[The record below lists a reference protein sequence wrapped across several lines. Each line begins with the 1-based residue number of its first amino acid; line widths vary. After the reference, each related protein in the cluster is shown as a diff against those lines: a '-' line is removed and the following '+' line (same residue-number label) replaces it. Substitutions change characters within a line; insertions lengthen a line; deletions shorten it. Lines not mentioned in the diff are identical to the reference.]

1 MRKSAIAAVFLAV
14 MTVNIS
20 VFADFTDP
28 AWYTGDTRDKAEVN
42 AGGYSTV
49 IITKDS
55 DGSIV
60 YLNQADS
67 IYSGSMNFLLKTN
80 PEIGRYTV
88 KLGSSTSSPMETY
101 FYVGADSDNPGD
113 SGDLYMKRLQNER
126 DNGDG
131 TYDIGY
137 YAMVNSTQYGNYTYL
152 KVGCKNG
159 DANKYGSIQ
168 LKAGDYTQ
176 YSGSGDIYLIFQ
188 LNDVPAAYRDSAA
201 VYLGPSSPGG
211 GE

>member
-1 MRKSAIAAVFLAV
+1 MRKSAIAAVFLTV

-67 IYSGSMNFLLKTN
+67 IYSGSMDFLLKSD

-88 KLGSSTSSPMETY
+88 KLGSESGTSTQTY
-101 FYVGADSDNPGD
+101 FYVGADSNNPGD
-113 SGDLYMKRLQNER
+113 SGDLYMKRLQNEEP
-126 DNGDG
+126 NGEPDDSE
-131 TYDIGY
+131 TTWNIGY
-137 YAMVNSTQYGNYTYL
+137 YAMIPVEDYSGYNYL
-152 KVGCKNG
+152 KVGYKDG
-159 DANKYGSIQ
+159 DTLKYGS
-168 LKAGDYTQ
+168 APT
-176 YSGSGDIYLIFQ
+176 YSGEGSLYLIFQ
-188 LNDVPAAYRDSAA
+188 LNNVPSDQRYSAA
-201 VYLGPSSPGG
+201 VYLVPSSPGG
-211 GE
+211 GN